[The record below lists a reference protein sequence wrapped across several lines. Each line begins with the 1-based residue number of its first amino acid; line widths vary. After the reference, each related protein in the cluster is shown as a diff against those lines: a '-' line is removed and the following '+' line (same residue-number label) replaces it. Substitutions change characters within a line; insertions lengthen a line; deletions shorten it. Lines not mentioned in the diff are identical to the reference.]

1 MRHPRKG
8 TQHKQRSGS
17 WKEGR
22 PGQRGPEQSGD
33 WWGLSGTE
41 GKVVGSKDR
50 GALSMGGS
58 IASWR
63 AREEASASGN
73 APNGMAGSLWEA
85 ALATEASHR

>member
-1 MRHPRKG
+1 MRHSRKG
-8 TQHKQRSGS
+8 TQHKQRPGS

-41 GKVVGSKDR
+41 GKGVGSKGVGSKDR
-50 GALSMGGS
+50 GALPMGGS

-63 AREEASASGN
+63 AREEASASLEMRPREWQ
-73 APNGMAGSLWEA
+73 APSGRPL
-85 ALATEASHR
+85 